1 MGQSSA
7 SGEKEERWRELC
19 EQALTETDPKD
30 MLELTEEVTRLLAEE
45 YAHTSGLG
53 VRLIA

>member
-45 YAHTSGLG
+45 DAHTSGLG